1 MPTINRSALVP
12 FSARQMYDLVNN
24 VAAYPEFLPW
34 CSGATVVESG
44 ADYKIA
50 QVNIRKGPVRQH
62 FTTRNTLQDG
72 RQISM
77 ALVDGPFRSL
87 DGQWQFSEIGDAG
100 CRVSFNIDFNL
111 SGLLLQKAL
120 GPVFNE
126 ICSRLVDAFVT
137 RAHEQYRES

>member
-12 FSARQMYDLVNN
+12 FSARQMYDLVND

-34 CSGATVVESG
+34 CGGAAVIESG
-44 ADYKIA
+44 EDYRIA
-50 QVNIRKGPVRQH
+50 QVQIRKGPVRQQ
-62 FTTRNTLQDG
+62 FTTRNALQRD

-87 DGQWQFSEIGDAG
+87 DGKWQFSEIGDAG
-100 CRVSFNIDFNL
+100 CRVSFDIEF
-111 SGLLLQKAL
+111 SFAGRLLATAL
-120 GPVFNE
+120 GPIFNE

-137 RAHEQYRES
+137 RAHQLYR

>member
-12 FSARQMYDLVNN
+12 FSARQMYDLVND
-24 VAAYPEFLPW
+24 VAAYPAFLPW
-34 CSGATVVESG
+34 CSGAAEIETG

-50 QVNIRKGPVRQH
+50 RVDIRKGPVRQQ
-62 FTTRNTLQDG
+62 FTTRNTLQDA

-77 ALVDGPFRSL
+77 ALIEGPFRSL
-87 DGQWQFSEIGDAG
+87 DGQWKFADIGDSG
-100 CRVSFNIDFNL
+100 CRVSFDIEFNFA
-111 SGLLLQKAL
+111 GLLLQKAL

-137 RAHEQYRES
+137 RAHELYQ